1 MKRSLLVNLILVLA
15 VFCLWW
21 LLENQQTGAFS
32 LSEVVDEPVTT
43 ISIQR
48 PGQPDIL
55 LHRQHTQWRITQPVN
70 APASPSRVNLLINL
84 LSQPLDNRIQDDK
97 NFARFGFSGTYI
109 RLQYNQLKVGI
120 GDQDPLSGKRYLLYD
135 KQIFLT
141 NDRIIPLLS
150 AGAGSFIDH
159 QPLTT
164 TKSVESLILPGR
176 EQQQLTAEH
185 QTFSSRSDTE
195 VITSW
200 QRATATRVQ
209 LNPAGLVPAGEPIV
223 IKFAD
228 GSVAHFHLQLAE
240 QLILTT
246 ADGTLDYIFPSAMI
260 TALIPATE

>member
-32 LSEVVDEPVTT
+32 LSEVIDEPVTT

-55 LHRQHTQWRITQPVN
+55 LHRQQTHWRIIQPVN

-97 NFARFGFSGTYI
+97 NFARFGFSDRYI
-109 RLQYNQLKVGI
+109 RLQYNQLTVGI
-120 GDQDPLSGKRYLLYD
+120 GDQDPLSGKRYLLND
-135 KQIFLT
+135 NRIFLT

-159 QPLTT
+159 QPLAT

-176 EQQQLTAEH
+176 EQQQLTTEH
-185 QTFSSRSDTE
+185 QTLSSESDTE
-195 VITSW
+195 VIANW
-200 QRATATRVQ
+200 QQATATRVK
-209 LNPAGLVPAGEPIV
+209 LNPAGLVPAGEPV
-223 IKFAD
+223 IIRFTD

-260 TALIPATE
+260 TALLPATE

>member
-32 LSEVVDEPVTT
+32 LSEVVGEPVTT

-48 PGQPDIL
+48 PKQPDIHL
-55 LHRQHTQWRITQPVN
+55 QRQQTQWRITQPVN

-84 LSQPLDNRIQDDK
+84 LSQPLDNRIQDAK
-97 NFARFGFSGTYI
+97 NLTRFGLSERYI
-109 RLQYNQLKVGI
+109 RLQYNQLTIGI

-135 KQIFLT
+135 KRIFLT
-141 NDRIIPLLS
+141 DDRIMPLLS

-159 QPLTT
+159 QPLAT

-176 EQQQLTAEH
+176 EQQQLFSEH
-185 QTFSSRSDTE
+185 QTFSSRTDTE
-195 VITSW
+195 VVANW
-200 QRATATRVQ
+200 QRATATQVQ
-209 LNPAGLVPAGEPIV
+209 INPAGLVPAGEPV
-223 IKFAD
+223 IIRFAD